1 MTVRLFGAWAN
12 SHGHGILH
20 LHTSKKSPET
30 FQFGI
35 LLLFLV
41 VVAVDVAAMS
51 INKNSC
57 MLAFEELVLYRINSY
72 RVE

>member
-1 MTVRLFGAWAN
+1 
-12 SHGHGILH
+12 